1 MYCNILTLRV
11 LVVQLLEWWTLT
23 HAIGVRTLAKAII
36 YMLCLNNIQVIS
48 DESSAELVLYLCEE
62 LKCIA
67 PSTFKKTTFYML
79 AVYTV

>member
-1 MYCNILTLRV
+1 MQYINVACLGCAVVRV
-11 LVVQLLEWWTLT
+11 M
-23 HAIGVRTLAKAII
+23 HAIGVRTLAKAIT

-48 DESSAELVLYLCEE
+48 DESSAELVSYLCEE

-79 AVYTV
+79 AVYIV